1 MYLTCNV
8 RRLCNCV
15 VTWAGAGVEAGVA
28 QEAGR
33 GRHGR
38 QLEGPAVGRLHHHV
52 ADAAGQA
59 RAWGKVA

>member
-1 MYLTCNV
+1 MS
-8 RRLCNCV
+8 RGCV

-59 RAWGKVA
+59 RAWVKVAYTVYE

>member
-1 MYLTCNV
+1 M
-8 RRLCNCV
+8 
-15 VTWAGAGVEAGVA
+15 TWAGAGVEAGVA

-59 RAWGKVA
+59 RAWVKVAYTVYE